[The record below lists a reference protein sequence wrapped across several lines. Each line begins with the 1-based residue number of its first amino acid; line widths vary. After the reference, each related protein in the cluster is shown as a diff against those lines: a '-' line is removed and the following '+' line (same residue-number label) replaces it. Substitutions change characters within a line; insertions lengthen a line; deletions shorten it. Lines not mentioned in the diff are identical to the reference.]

1 MLTTRHV
8 DFDGLQV
15 QIWEGGSGFPVLMMH
30 GVGPGTSIQGNFGP
44 VLEPIAGRCRILAMD
59 LIGFGGSGRKRAEPY
74 FDADLWLEQAGA
86 MLGLLPPGPCGVAGH
101 SFGGALALKLAA
113 RTPRISKVLTSS
125 TVGAP
130 YRLPP
135 ALDRFWSRPAD
146 RAALRSAMERMVADP
161 AALTDAMIDDRWKL
175 LTSGDY
181 AQYFERM
188 FAAPRQRYLD
198 AAVLSDAELAA
209 IDADVVMLHGREDQ
223 PCPAAPTTLALA
235 GRIPQA
241 DVRLL
246 ARCGHNLPRERSADY
261 IAAALALFAP
271 S

>member
-1 MLTTRHV
+1 MLTARHIE
-8 DFDGLQV
+8 FDGLKV
-15 QIWEGGSGFPVLMMH
+15 HVWEGGSGFPVLMMH

-44 VLEPIAGRCRILAMD
+44 VLEPLARRCRILAMD
-59 LIGFGGSGRKRAEPY
+59 LIGFGGSERKRAEPY
-74 FDADLWLEQAGA
+74 FDAELWLRQASA
-86 MLGLLPPGPCGVAGH
+86 MLELLPPGPCGVAGH

-113 RTPRISKVLTSS
+113 RTPRVVKVLTSG
-125 TVGAP
+125 TVGAR

-135 ALDRFWSRPAD
+135 ALDTFWSPPAD
-146 RAALRSAMERMVADP
+146 RNALRAAMGRMVADP
-161 AALTDAMIDDRWKL
+161 ASLTDAMIDDRWKL

-198 AAVLSDAELAA
+198 AGVLGDEELAA
-209 IDADVVMLHGREDQ
+209 IRADVVMLHGREDQ

-246 ARCGHNLPRERSADY
+246 ARCGHNLPRERPADY